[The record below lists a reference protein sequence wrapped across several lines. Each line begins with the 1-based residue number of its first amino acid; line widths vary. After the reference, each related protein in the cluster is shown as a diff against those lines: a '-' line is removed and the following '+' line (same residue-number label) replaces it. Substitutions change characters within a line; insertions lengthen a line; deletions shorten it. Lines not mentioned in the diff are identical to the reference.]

1 MNSYFEVDDKSSYGN
16 LPFIIFAP
24 KNEKSFTE
32 EYYFEEKDLSLKS
45 IYNISNDIE
54 KPTKNNTNNK
64 DIENKD
70 LENKSHKDNLIE
82 NKIDITKDII
92 NSENVQIK
100 TKKTKKKSGR
110 EKKSNSKIVHNKFS
124 DDNLRIKC
132 KHLVLKYLLKFLN
145 DRIYKV
151 YGGNIGKGIYQKQL
165 KVINQKQQKDANINF
180 NKKFMTDKIKD
191 IFSVDITKKFSYFP
205 VNHNKE
211 LINKLLNESDV
222 HKKIYFEKLF
232 NLEFVDCLKHFIGEK
247 NIDILKGLKLFSDND
262 IKNDIINNCEED
274 GFKYYEKLKNYLN
287 NYEKIISNKKARKP
301 KIKKK

>member
-1 MNSYFEVDDKSSYGN
+1 MFKSK
-16 LPFIIFAP
+16 P
-24 KNEKSFTE
+24 KK
-32 EYYFEEKDLSLKS
+32 L
-45 IYNISNDIE
+45 
-54 KPTKNNTNNK
+54 
-64 DIENKD
+64 
-70 LENKSHKDNLIE
+70 
-82 NKIDITKDII
+82 
-92 NSENVQIK
+92 
-100 TKKTKKKSGR
+100 KKKSGR

-211 LINKLLNESDV
+211 LINKLLNESDI

-287 NYEKIISNKKARKP
+287 NYEKIISKKKARKP